1 MFSLFKIFTLATAVV
16 VIVDLLLVS
25 RGEFSDQ
32 LAPQE
37 NTVVSLFSPSDD
49 TTTEPSGFADAATRR
64 GYATKVNTAYAP
76 PRDNTAV
83 EPSGFADAATRR
95 GYASKVNTAYAPPR
109 DNTAVEPSG
118 FADAATPSGHAFN
131 VNIPSA
137 PPTVP
142 PPNFTVAFIGD
153 QGSTSDALAVLAL
166 IKSEGADMVLHQGD
180 LDYNHDPDAW
190 DQRINDVLGPDFP
203 YFASIGNHDRRAWIG
218 YQRKLTDRL
227 ARIPEADCTGD
238 LGVKSSCRYR
248 GLFFILS
255 GVGTRGLGHESYIRE
270 ELAQSNAIWR
280 ICSWHKN
287 HQNMQ
292 IG

>member
-16 VIVDLLLVS
+16 VTVNLLLVS

-49 TTTEPSGFADAATRR
+49 TTT
-64 GYATKVNTAYAP
+64 
-76 PRDNTAV
+76 

-180 LDYNHDPDAW
+180 FDYKDDPDAW

-203 YFASIGNHDRRAWIG
+203 YFASIGNHDRHAWIG
-218 YQRKLTDRL
+218 YQRKLADRL
-227 ARIPEADCTGD
+227 ARIPEAICTGD

-255 GVGTRGLGHESYIRE
+255 GVGTRGTGHESYIRA
-270 ELAQSNAIWR
+270 ELAQSDAIWR

-287 HQNMQ
+287 QQNMQ
-292 IG
+292 IGGKGNETGWGVYEACREGGAII